1 VIAMLGDCIWWA
13 ARAPEAL
20 ELLLRAKQVV
30 GAMSRRS
37 E

>member
-1 VIAMLGDCIWWA
+1 MLGDYIWWTA
-13 ARAPEAL
+13 PAPEAL
-20 ELLLRAKQVV
+20 ELLRRAKQVV